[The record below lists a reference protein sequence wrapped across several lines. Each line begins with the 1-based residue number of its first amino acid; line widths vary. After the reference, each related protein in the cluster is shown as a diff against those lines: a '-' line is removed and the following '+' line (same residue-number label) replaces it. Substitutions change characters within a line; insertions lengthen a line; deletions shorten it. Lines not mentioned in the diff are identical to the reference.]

1 MAIRDCPVASGHCG
15 RWERTPN
22 CDRVQST
29 HNDPASTGLMS
40 TSSTL
45 LSRGQMPVVIY
56 ILPFIGKRP
65 IDKIVAPELVAMVKE
80 IEQRDAL
87 EIAKR
92 TPQTSG
98 QIFRYAIAHGFAT
111 RNPDRN
117 RCKQKG

>member
-1 MAIRDCPVASGHCG
+1 
-15 RWERTPN
+15 
-22 CDRVQST
+22 
-29 HNDPASTGLMS
+29 
-40 TSSTL
+40 
-45 LSRGQMPVVIY
+45 MPVVIY

-111 RNPDRN
+111 RNPASEPMQAKRIVSSLVLISRTNFSRN
-117 RCKQKG
+117 FVRVLSATVRHLSAVIMQ